1 MANLTLASL
10 DSVVL
15 SAHHY
20 PMRRAVVVVLSA
32 SLLVSAA
39 FAAPAA
45 RITPTSVARAK
56 LGLRASA
63 YKRLFGKPI
72 RRDALRYPPKWT
84 RLVFT
89 KRKVAVFFPPTGRAV
104 EVATWNPKDKT
115 ARGIGP
121 CSSISQAK
129 GAYGASLK
137 PSKYAK
143 FGNRVYAYT
152 VGKLIFAATGHDPK
166 PGPSKHVTAIALY
179 SGRLSVASYL
189 AQQPENS
196 AIRCP

>member
-1 MANLTLASL
+1 MKCAC
-10 DSVVL
+10 
-15 SAHHY
+15 
-20 PMRRAVVVVLSA
+20 VVVALA
-32 SLLVSAA
+32 SLLVTAA
-39 FAAPAA
+39 FAAPTA
-45 RITPTSVARAK
+45 RITPTSVAGAK

-63 YKRLFGKPI
+63 YKSLFGKPI
-72 RRDALRYPPKWT
+72 RKDALRFPKNWT

-89 KRKVAVFFPPTGRAV
+89 KRKVAVFFPPTGKAV
-104 EVATWNPKDKT
+104 QVATWNPSDKT

-121 CSSISQAK
+121 CSSISQLKA
-129 GAYGASLK
+129 AYGTSLK
-137 PSKYAK
+137 PSKYSK

-152 VGKLIFAATGHDPK
+152 VGKLIFAATGHEPK

-179 SGRLSVASYL
+179 SGPLNVAAFL